1 MSSIGSFLAP
11 QKKEGEQGSGGR
23 KAGTL
28 ICILQA
34 AAPRPHGCLGIC
46 PIRAPISHTLRKTLG
61 WDLSISYPGAPWVQ
75 CLGVSCRACMGK
87 VWKQSLFTACLDK
100 PHGDLT
106 STHIA
111 RALGSAIFLLA
122 KESTGGGLTNT
133 TNLSSN
139 LEHALRAVGLAH
151 AAGPHNPAFSSHFSV
166 C

>member
-11 QKKEGEQGSGGR
+11 QKKEGARGSGGR

-34 AAPRPHGCLGIC
+34 ADPRPHGCLGIC
-46 PIRAPISHTLRKTLG
+46 PIRAPILHTLRKTLG
-61 WDLSISYPGAPWVQ
+61 WDLSNSHPGAPWVQ
-75 CLGVSCRACMGK
+75 CLGVSCRAWLGK
-87 VWKQSLFTACLDK
+87 VREQTLLTACLDK
-100 PHGDLT
+100 PHRDLT

-139 LEHALRAVGLAH
+139 LKHA
-151 AAGPHNPAFSSHFSV
+151 
-166 C
+166 